1 MHVLTTDVAGNKT
14 ETVSSAITI
23 SRITGTVTQEGEIT
37 WSGGTATLKLA
48 TTESKY
54 KIVYKINEEGEWQ
67 EYNGTSITGL
77 NHGDKVKACL
87 TNEGQ
92 TTYGPEVNITIEDTI
107 APVVTVTA
115 QGSPTTNSITVTA
128 QAVDNETGMVTSPK
142 YTYYIKKSA
151 EGDESYKAPSGAENI
166 TNAQYTFTGLTQ
178 GTKYDIKVEVNG
190 DKAGNI
196 QIKQETRSRNGHT
209 SQIDHSSND

>member
-1 MHVLTTDVAGNKT
+1 MNQSSDEIVTEDTSAYTRKFTTNPETITIDSSEEGTYYLHVLTTDVAGNKT
-14 ETVSSAITI
+14 ETVSNGITI

-48 TTESKY
+48 TTESQY

-92 TTYGPEVNITIEDTI
+92 TTYGPEVNITIEDTT

-115 QGSPTTNSITVTA
+115 QGSPTTNSMTVTA
-128 QAVDNETGMVTSPK
+128 QAVDNET
-142 YTYYIKKSA
+142 
-151 EGDESYKAPSGAENI
+151 ER
-166 TNAQYTFTGLTQ
+166 
-178 GTKYDIKVEVNG
+178 
-190 DKAGNI
+190 
-196 QIKQETRSRNGHT
+196 RSR
-209 SQIDHSSND
+209 